1 MIIKLIG
8 LGFKDYVK
16 DTFNIFDA
24 VVVALSLIELVLVG
38 VGIEGT
44 GAFSAL
50 RAVRL
55 LRVFKLARSWKGLYD
70 LLQQMYVTIKDIST
84 FSVLLMICIFIFIL
98 LGLELFAFKIKFDA
112 DGMPTGKANG
122 EAPRENFNT
131 PFMAFIAIFIV
142 FIGDDWN
149 AIMYNHYRAFLWNEE
164 T

>member
-70 LLQQMYVTIKDIST
+70 LL
-84 FSVLLMICIFIFIL
+84 
-98 LGLELFAFKIKFDA
+98 
-112 DGMPTGKANG
+112 
-122 EAPRENFNT
+122 
-131 PFMAFIAIFIV
+131 
-142 FIGDDWN
+142 
-149 AIMYNHYRAFLWNEE
+149 
-164 T
+164 